1 MFLAKSKSERDGKQT
16 KIVNFNHNEIR
27 VKYYVVTQAYDALA
41 NGNTMSFFNDLK
53 YFVITTLI
61 RMNYIAFSH

>member
-41 NGNTMSFFNDLK
+41 NGNIMSFL
-53 YFVITTLI
+53 
-61 RMNYIAFSH
+61 FSIVSYLN